1 MRFEWDPNKAA
12 GNVRK
17 HGVSFEEASTVFD
30 DIDALR
36 IYDPDHSETEDRF
49 ILMGLSARLRI
60 LVVCHCYREDDETVR
75 IISARK
81 ATARE
86 SEEYIRRK

>member
-12 GNVRK
+12 GNIRR

-30 DIDALR
+30 DINALR
-36 IYDPDHSETEDRF
+36 IYAPDHSETEDRT
-49 ILMGLSARLRI
+49 ILMWLSAHLRI

-75 IISARK
+75 IISGRK

-86 SEEYIRRK
+86 SKEYIRRK